1 MKKGKTVV
9 GTLLL
14 MLMMVAFNTHVKAQN
29 AEHQVKTVFIYN
41 FIRYI
46 EWPKQGEE
54 FTIGIYGND
63 PEAFSAFMDMAAK
76 KAATKRI
83 VVKSFTSLSEAAS
96 CDILFIPAQNSGNL
110 NEVKSLGLK
119 NILVVTE
126 KAGLAKKGSG
136 INFINVD
143 GKLRFEINRD
153 EIERSGLKVSS
164 QLLGLAIE
172 V

>member
-1 MKKGKTVV
+1 
-9 GTLLL
+9 
-14 MLMMVAFNTHVKAQN
+14 MLMMIFFNSSIQAQS
-29 AEHQVKTVFIYN
+29 AEHQVKTVFVYN

-46 EWPKQGEE
+46 EWPQEREE

-63 PEAFSAFMDMAAK
+63 QKTFSAFMEMAAK
-76 KAATKRI
+76 KAGSKRI
-83 VVKSFTSLSEAAS
+83 VVKSFTTLSEAAG

-110 NEVKSLGLK
+110 TEVKSLGLK
-119 NILVVTE
+119 NTLVVTE
-126 KAGLAKKGSG
+126 KEGLAKKGSG
-136 INFINVD
+136 INFVNVD
-143 GKLRFEINRD
+143 GKLRFEINKD